1 MGSLRVTGH
10 GLDLGEA
17 LRGRVEERMA
27 ATLSKYLDS
36 HMNGTCSGHVTLR
49 RDGTAYRTD
58 CVLHLVSG
66 LTLEASGAAHDA
78 HASFEQT
85 ADRLEKR
92 LRRYKHRLKDH
103 GAAAHEGATVQAAYA
118 VFASPSEAESA
129 DDEDRDA
136 EDLDGDQPDDGT
148 DHPPVV
154 AESTKTL
161 KRHSVSE
168 AVTALDLT
176 GAPVIVFVHAGTGR
190 INVVYRRSDGAIG
203 WVDPADANA

>member
-1 MGSLRVTGH
+1 MAGLRVTGH

-17 LRGRVEERMA
+17 LRGRVEDRMA

-36 HMNGTCSGHVTLR
+36 HMSSTCSGHVTLR

-103 GAAAHEGATVQAAYA
+103 GAASQNGATVEAAYA
-118 VFASPSEAESA
+118 VFAAPEEDSHND
-129 DDEDRDA
+129 DDEEVA
-136 EDLDGDQPDDGT
+136 SEEAT
-148 DHPPVV
+148 HPPVV

-203 WVDPADANA
+203 WVDPPDTAP

>member
-118 VFASPSEAESA
+118 VFADPSAAEAA
-129 DDEDRDA
+129 DDD
-136 EDLDGDQPDDGT
+136 EDLDGGDLDDGA

-190 INVVYRRSDGAIG
+190 INVVYRRTDGAIG
-203 WVDPADANA
+203 WVDPVDANA

>member
-1 MGSLRVTGH
+1 MGGLRVTGH

-17 LRGRVEERMA
+17 LRSRVEDRMA
-27 ATLSKYLDS
+27 ATLTKYLDS
-36 HMNGTCSGHVTLR
+36 HMSNTCNGHVTLR

-58 CVLHLVSG
+58 CVIHLVSG
-66 LTLEASGAAHDA
+66 LTIEATASAHDPR
-78 HASFEQT
+78 ASFEQT

-103 GAAAHEGATVQAAYA
+103 AAAQTNGAIEAAYA
-118 VFASPSEAESA
+118 VLAAPEEDEPEA
-129 DDEDRDA
+129 A
-136 EDLDGDQPDDGT
+136 EEEAT
-148 DHPPVV
+148 HPPIV
-154 AESTKTL
+154 AESTRTL

-176 GAPVIVFVHAGTGR
+176 GAPVVVFVHAGTGR

-203 WVDPADANA
+203 WVDPPEAA

>member
-1 MGSLRVTGH
+1 MAGLRVTGH
-10 GLDLGEA
+10 GLDLGTA
-17 LRGRVEERMA
+17 LRGRVEDRMA
-27 ATLSKYLDS
+27 ATLSKYLDP
-36 HMNGTCSGHVTLR
+36 HMSETCTGHVTLR

-58 CVLHLVSG
+58 CVLHLVTG

-92 LRRYKHRLKDH
+92 LRRYKHKLKDH
-103 GAAAHEGATVQAAYA
+103 AASGHNGAGIEAAYA
-118 VFASPSEAESA
+118 VFAAPAEETGDDLEDDGIEAE
-129 DDEDRDA
+129 E
-136 EDLDGDQPDDGT
+136 EG

-154 AESTKTL
+154 AESTRTL
-161 KRHSVSE
+161 KRQSVSE

-203 WVDPADANA
+203 WVDPPGDRG

>member
-36 HMNGTCSGHVTLR
+36 HMSGTCSGHVTLR

-66 LTLEASGAAHDA
+66 LTIEASSAAHDA
-78 HASFEQT
+78 RASFEQT

-92 LRRYKHRLKDH
+92 LRRYKHKLKDH
-103 GAAAHEGATVQAAYA
+103 GAAEHNGATVEAAYA
-118 VFASPSEAESA
+118 VFAAPDDEEPEAE
-129 DDEDRDA
+129 DDF
-136 EDLDGDQPDDGT
+136 DGT
-148 DHPPVV
+148 EHPPVV
-154 AESTKTL
+154 AESTRTL
-161 KRHSVSE
+161 QRHSVSE

-203 WVDPADANA
+203 WVDPPDATA

>member
-1 MGSLRVTGH
+1 MGALRVTGH
-10 GLDLGEA
+10 GLDLGES

-58 CVLHLVSG
+58 CILHLVSG
-66 LTLEASGAAHDA
+66 LTIEASSAAHDA
-78 HASFEQT
+78 RSSFEQT

-92 LRRYKHRLKDH
+92 LRRYKHKLKDH
-103 GAAAHEGATVQAAYA
+103 GAAEHNGATVEAAYA
-118 VFASPSEAESA
+118 VFAAPVH
-129 DDEDRDA
+129 DDPE
-136 EDLDGDQPDDGT
+136 EDLAEPVEEEAS
-148 DHPPVV
+148 HPPVV
-154 AESTKTL
+154 AESTRTL

-203 WVDPADANA
+203 WVDPPDAAS

>member
-27 ATLSKYLDS
+27 ATLAKYLDS
-36 HMNGTCSGHVTLR
+36 HMNGSSSGHVTLR
-49 RDGTAYRTD
+49 RDGGAYRTD

-66 LTLEASGAAHDA
+66 LTLEASGAAHDP
-78 HASFEQT
+78 HSSFEQT
-85 ADRLEKR
+85 ADKLEKR

-103 GAAAHEGATVQAAYA
+103 SAAGHDGATVEAAYA
-118 VFASPSEAESA
+118 VFAAPSEIE
-129 DDEDRDA
+129 DDNDEDGE
-136 EDLDGDQPDDGT
+136 EDGER
-148 DHPPVV
+148 HPPVV

-203 WVDPADANA
+203 WVDPPDAA